1 MTRFLSLL
9 PAICQFLQE
18 RGKPEQS
25 LSDPAWIMSL
35 RFLVDFTRHL
45 NELNKELQGK
55 DRLIIH
61 MYSAIRTFTAKLALF
76 ENDIK
81 SKKFSF
87 FPQLK
92 EMTSTDFEHDLIAG
106 FIEVITHVRKQFND
120 RFKDFDCLKETLSFL
135 CNPFSEADPQT
146 SASALQPLCSEF
158 GDEIALE
165 ICELTGN
172 IELQQIH
179 ITTDFLSF
187 WRRVIQLLRMPG
199 LTSVVTRIVTLFG
212 STYVCEHLF
221 SCMKAVKSKERSLL
235 SNEHLED
242 ILRIKCTSY
251 QPNMEKIIANMQ
263 QQQSH

>member
-25 LSDPAWIMSL
+25 LSDPTWIMSL

-87 FPQLK
+87 FPKLK

-120 RFKDFDCLKETLSFL
+120 RFKD
-135 CNPFSEADPQT
+135 
-146 SASALQPLCSEF
+146 
-158 GDEIALE
+158 
-165 ICELTGN
+165 
-172 IELQQIH
+172 
-179 ITTDFLSF
+179 
-187 WRRVIQLLRMPG
+187 
-199 LTSVVTRIVTLFG
+199 
-212 STYVCEHLF
+212 
-221 SCMKAVKSKERSLL
+221 
-235 SNEHLED
+235 
-242 ILRIKCTSY
+242 
-251 QPNMEKIIANMQ
+251 
-263 QQQSH
+263 